1 MVVALTANATVSTIL
16 TIRATVV
23 VSPISIAPTVIRD
36 IERLST
42 AVAAISRGAVEL
54 RANVLIAVE
63 VADTS
68 NAVVAEGVF
77 AVPPIPL

>member
-1 MVVALTANATVSTIL
+1 MRL
-16 TIRATVV
+16 TVV
-23 VSPISIAPTVIRD
+23 VSPISIAPTVTRD

-54 RANVLIAVE
+54 RANVLIVVE
-63 VADTS
+63 VADTAS
-68 NAVVAEGVF
+68 DGVADGVF